1 MATNIAPVSSGS
13 GSSQLE
19 KALPSPRAGTLPAA
33 IAPTTVPMKKGVSTE
48 ERAKVAPAAR
58 RAERPSIDLRKAKP
72 EPRRTIPTAAS
83 ASGT

>member
-13 GSSQLE
+13 GSSQDE
-19 KALPSPRAGTLPAA
+19 KASPLPSAGTLPEA
-33 IAPTTVPMKKGVSTE
+33 IAPTTAPMKNGVSTE

-58 RAERPSIDLRKAKP
+58 RAASPSIDLRKAKP

-83 ASGT
+83 AIGT

>member
-19 KALPSPRAGTLPAA
+19 KASPLPSAGTLPVA
-33 IAPTTVPMKKGVSTE
+33 IAPTTVPMKKGVRTE

-58 RAERPSIDLRKAKP
+58 RAERLSIDLRKAKP
-72 EPRRTIPTAAS
+72 EPRRTIPIAARK
-83 ASGT
+83 SGT